1 MTHAHHSALGPF
13 IAGVLVGGGA
23 ALLFAPRGGRDLR
36 STLQESAS
44 RAKEQITQRA
54 KKIWSTTAERA
65 QEHLKSD
72 QDAINET
79 EEPVGAK
86 NPVN

>member
-36 STLQESAS
+36 GTLQASAS
-44 RAKEQITQRA
+44 RAKEQITERA
-54 KKIWSTTAERA
+54 KE
-65 QEHLKSD
+65 
-72 QDAINET
+72 N
-79 EEPVGAK
+79 
-86 NPVN
+86 

>member
-1 MTHAHHSALGPF
+1 MTHARHSALGPF

-36 STLQESAS
+36 GTLQESAS

-54 KKIWSTTAERA
+54 KRIWSATAKRA
-65 QEHLKSD
+65 QHDLESG
-72 QDAINET
+72 QDAIKET
-79 EEPVGAK
+79 QEHVGAK
-86 NPVN
+86 GP